1 MKYIKIYHLKEIIDS
16 DGDGVP
22 DYLDK
27 CPNTP
32 KGMKV
37 DKNGCGVCFNFDITF
52 DTNSAKIKPEFL
64 PKIKKFAAFLK
75 SHPEIKAEI
84 QGYTDNIGNFDY
96 NVILSQKR
104 AKAVYEMLIK
114 LGVNKNQL
122 TWAGYGPNNPVASN
136 ETSEGRVKN
145 RRVVARLIY

>member
-1 MKYIKIYHLKEIIDS
+1 MQNMKYIKIYHLKEIIDS

-22 DYLDK
+22 DYFDK

-32 KGMKV
+32 KGVKV

-64 PKIKKFAAFLK
+64 PKIKKFAKFLK
-75 SHPEIKAEI
+75 EHPDIKAEI
-84 QGYTDNIGNFDY
+84 QGYTDNKRKYSY
-96 NVILSQKR
+96 NTILSQKR
-104 AKAVYEMLIK
+104 AKAVYEMFIK

-122 TWAGYGPNNPVASN
+122 T
-136 ETSEGRVKN
+136 
-145 RRVVARLIY
+145 